1 MQIYQMNGL
10 LKQKRW
16 PICRL
21 CPKRREGSPAGRAAL
36 HVDGFGSGAMTY
48 FPPDNFHFFGAPPPF
63 WAVTGFRWGVTLPFC
78 HVTSFW
84 SGVTLRFSHVTA
96 FGTVVTIHF
105 LALANLGVDVTLH
118 FFTCDSLWSRCDGSR
133 WTAKHARLPSVSLLS
148 CKGILQCFFFKVA

>member
-1 MQIYQMNGL
+1 MIFPSLGGASFWQTQIYQMNGL

-36 HVDGFGSGAMTY
+36 HVEGFGSGAMTY

-63 WAVTGFRWGVTLPFC
+63 WAVTGFGWGVALPLC

-84 SGVTLRFSHVTA
+84 SGVTIHFSPKNFYFRGVTVHFSAVTGFGRAVTLPFCHVTG
-96 FGTVVTIHF
+96 FG
-105 LALANLGVDVTLH
+105 
-118 FFTCDSLWSRCDGSR
+118 
-133 WTAKHARLPSVSLLS
+133 
-148 CKGILQCFFFKVA
+148 